1 MIHYTLKTNIKTHDR
16 QIWLLTALTVLLF
29 GSIIFFLNYAAFA
42 HRYAADKLFH
52 AIAGIFVYA
61 IFRPYTKNS
70 LVAMAMVFIIGVLWE
85 GVEYM
90 TIDIVPAFG
99 SFKRYYTDT
108 IGDLI
113 VDVLGPIIFLFL
125 KR

>member
-1 MIHYTLKTNIKTHDR
+1 MINIKLKTDSRTHDR
-16 QIWLLTALTVLLF
+16 QIWLLTALTVILF

-42 HRYAADKLFH
+42 HRYAIDKLFH
-52 AIAGIFVYA
+52 FIAGLFTYA
-61 IFRPYTKNS
+61 IFRPYAKNS
-70 LVAMAMVFIIGVLWE
+70 LVAVATVFIIGVLWE

-90 TIDIVPAFG
+90 TLDILPGYG
-99 SFKRYYTDT
+99 SIERYITDT

-113 VDVLGPIIFLFL
+113 ADILGPILILL

>member
-1 MIHYTLKTNIKTHDR
+1 MINYTLKTNLKTHDR

-42 HRYAADKLFH
+42 HRYAIDKLFH
-52 AIAGIFVYA
+52 VTAGIFVYA

-70 LVAMAMVFIIGVLWE
+70 LVAVLAVFIIGVLWE

-90 TIDIVPAFG
+90 TIDIIPAFG
-99 SFKRYYTDT
+99 SFERYLTDT
-108 IGDLI
+108 VGDCI
-113 VDVLGPIIFLFL
+113 ADILGPILIFL